1 MAMRMGTCK
10 FCGQTA
16 MVDVNGD
23 QEFSQE
29 QLDVLVSEQC
39 RCDGSRRMKEK
50 KRILEATEYEIG
62 TMLGEE
68 FAEVAQFL
76 IEGLDLVYE
85 EQIKKLTVA
94 LPGQLKVNL
103 YKVGPGIKLE
113 SQKVQKLES
122 LTC

>member
-16 MVDVNGD
+16 MVDVDGD
-23 QEFSQE
+23 QEFSQD

-39 RCDGSRRMKEK
+39 RCDGSARMKEK
-50 KRILEATEYEIG
+50 KRIIEATEWEIG

-68 FAEVAQFL
+68 YAEVAQLL
-76 IEGLDLVYE
+76 IEALDLVYE
-85 EQIKKLTVA
+85 EKIKKLTVT
-94 LPGQLKVNL
+94 LPGHTKVNL
-103 YKVGPGIKLE
+103 YKSGPGIKLE
-113 SQKVQKLES
+113 SQKTQKLES